1 VGRGADIRQLEQ
13 ANLSAQ
19 EIHAVVTGTIIGDT
33 NRMMEAVVSASLER
47 LFPSV
52 ILEFG
57 ISVAEVARVR

>member
-1 VGRGADIRQLEQ
+1 M
-13 ANLSAQ
+13 
-19 EIHAVVTGTIIGDT
+19 VTGTIIGDT